1 MEAFSRDIAR
11 TQWSGMPARV
21 VDNTRRLL
29 DLLARANVRGTFFV
43 LGWVAQRW
51 PALVREIAAAGHEL
65 GCHSYWHRLIYSL
78 NREEFAEDTRRAKA
92 AIEDAAGV
100 AIVGYRA
107 PTFSITHKSL
117 WALDVLSE
125 CGFRFDSS
133 IYPIH
138 HDNYGMPGTPRYPY
152 SITCSNGAR
161 ITEFPISS
169 FRSFIGVLP
178 VAGGGYLRMLPM
190 WYNKL
195 GLRSIAKENHPAMV
209 YVHPWEID
217 AQQPKIKTRLK
228 SRLRHYTNLRVM
240 EAKLRHLLAMYRF
253 APISEVT
260 EGMRLPGYQID
271 RASGTLCAV
280 KSEAV

>member
-1 MEAFSRDIAR
+1 
-11 TQWSGMPARV
+11 MPTRV
-21 VDNTRRLL
+21 VENTRRLL
-29 DLLARANVRGTFFV
+29 DLLQRADVRGTFFI
-43 LGWVAQRW
+43 LGWVADRW

-78 NREEFAEDTRRAKA
+78 DRREFADDTRRAKA

-100 AIVGYRA
+100 AVCSYRA
-107 PTFSITHKSL
+107 PTFSVTRKSL
-117 WALDVLSE
+117 WALEVLGE

-133 IYPIH
+133 IYPVH
-138 HDNYGMPGTPRYPY
+138 HDNYGMPGTPRHPY
-152 SITCSNGAR
+152 LIRCSSGQE

-169 FRSFIGVLP
+169 FRSFLGILP

-190 WYNKL
+190 WYNRL

-217 AQQPKIKTRLK
+217 ARQPKIKTRLK
-228 SRLRHYTNLRVM
+228 SRIRHYTNLRVM
-240 EAKLRHLLAMYRF
+240 EAKLRYLLAHYRF

-260 EGMRLPGYQID
+260 MGLPLPSFRID
-271 RASGTLCAV
+271 QSRGTLCAV
-280 KSEAV
+280 APAAA